1 MDRTSYTIELTKPQ
15 QAVLAD
21 ILRTGNYQPLTV
33 EHAIVAAA
41 TPDCRIAIYRSGKC
55 LVQGAGATDFV
66 TFVLEPL
73 VLKAVG
79 LGYEDV
85 LDPDASRPHIGVDE
99 SGKGD
104 FWGPLVVAGAYVD
117 GALVATMREMNVR
130 DSKRISSDTVALDM
144 ARDLRRLLGQRYSLV
159 TIGPAAYNRL
169 YSRLRNVN
177 TILSWA
183 HARAIENLLE
193 KAPDCP
199 RAVSDQFGSKEQVR
213 RALMKRGREIE
224 LVQRHRAESD
234 PAVAAASILARAAF
248 LYALR
253 KLEEQHKVPFP
264 KGASAAVV
272 ESGRKLVEAKGGKIL
287 LETAKCHFKTTD
299 AILAQLKMDRS
310 VLGPEGAATSKP
322 SAYHRRS

>member
-193 KAPDCP
+193 KVPDCP

-287 LETAKCHFKTTD
+287 METAKCHFKTTD